1 MMLKNVRFVKGKVS
15 EAIPIRPSQYLLRR
29 MDGMNKEEMRM
40 NSFDQLSRRCFLGQT
55 VKLGT
60 AGLAASCAAALP
72 TPAATRPTV
81 GGLWQ
86 IGCYTRPWGRHD
98 YRVALDAIAEAGF
111 KYAGLMTTKSR
122 TGLVISVSTTLE
134 EAERVGE
141 EVKKR
146 GLAVPSVYGGGI
158 PVAKSLKA
166 GIEGLKKLIDN
177 CAACGAKNL
186 LMGGTGNEKLY
197 EAYCKAIAECCDY
210 AADKGVGISV
220 KPHGGLNAT
229 GPQCRKTV
237 EMVGHRNFRIW
248 YDPGNILYYSNGE
261 LDPVADA
268 ASVDGLVVGMCVKD
282 YRHPKD
288 VLVTPGTGEVDFPA
302 VLARLKKGGFTRGPL
317 VVECL
322 ERGELA
328 QTLAEARKAR
338 RFLEELTGQ
347 KTSVAAVAPM
357 TTAAKLTAGVAVID
371 ITPPLSYRMSG
382 YFHERLSTGT
392 SNPLRAKAIVLCQGD
407 ERAAL
412 VFCDIIGLSLDV
424 TSRARRQAAEK
435 TGIPAANIL
444 IAATHTHTGPLYFG
458 ALRKH
463 FHDLAVAR
471 YGSDPCEKVDY
482 PSELVAKLV
491 KVITEADAAAKP
503 VRLEAGV
510 AEQQGLSFNRRFHM
524 KNGTVRFNPGILNP
538 DIIRVAGPI
547 DPEVGIVFFNEVGS
561 DNAAAAL
568 VNFTL
573 HLDTVGGTKYAA
585 DYPFYLEQSLRERYG
600 KEFVLLFGTGTCG
613 DINHIDVTKKQRLK
627 TDYIGKT
634 LAETV
639 MAGAASLKAVA
650 EPALAVRS
658 EIVQAPLQRY
668 GPKEVAWARENIK
681 KVGTREL
688 SFLKQ
693 VEAYKILAVEMR
705 RGETMPIEVQVFRLA
720 RGVAVVGL
728 PGEVFVDLG
737 LAIKR
742 ASPFPTTLVIELC
755 QDAPGYV
762 PTKKAFAEGSYE
774 TVNSRIAP
782 GGGEMMV
789 EAAVRLLKALG
800 PH

>member
-1 MMLKNVRFVKGKVS
+1 
-15 EAIPIRPSQYLLRR
+15 
-29 MDGMNKEEMRM
+29 M
-40 NSFDQLSRRCFLGQT
+40 NSIDKLSRRHFLGQT
-55 VKLGT
+55 ARLGT
-60 AGLAASCAAALP
+60 AGFAAACAAASP
-72 TPAATRPTV
+72 TLARKSDDP
-81 GGLWQ
+81 WQ
-86 IGCYTRPWGRHD
+86 IGCYTRPWGRYD
-98 YRVALDAIAEAGF
+98 YRVALDAIAEADF
-111 KYAGLMTTKSR
+111 KYAGLMTTKSK

-158 PVAKSLKA
+158 PVEKSLKA
-166 GIEGLKKLIDN
+166 GIEGLSKLIDN

-197 EAYCKAIAECCDY
+197 NLYYKAIAECCDY
-210 AADKGVGISV
+210 AAEKGIGISI

-237 EMVGHRNFRIW
+237 EMVGHKNFRIW

-261 LDPVADA
+261 LDPVDDA
-268 ASVDGLVVGMCVKD
+268 ATVDGLVVGMCVKD
-282 YRHPKD
+282 YRHPRN
-288 VLVTPGTGEVDFPA
+288 VSVTPGTGKVDFPA
-302 VLARLKKGGFTRGPL
+302 VLARLREGGFTQGPL

-322 ERGELA
+322 EQGDLK
-328 QTLAEARKAR
+328 QTLAEAKKAR
-338 RFLEELTGQ
+338 RFLEKLTGQ
-347 KTSVAAVAPM
+347 RPSAATPAPM
-357 TTAAKLTAGVAVID
+357 TTATELTAGIAVID
-371 ITPPLSYRMSG
+371 ITPPVGYRMSG

-392 SNPLRAKAIVLCQGD
+392 LNPLHAKAIVLHQGK
-407 ERAAL
+407 EHAAL

-424 TSRARRQAAEK
+424 SSRARAEASKK
-435 TGIPAANIL
+435 TGIPIENIL

-463 FHDLAVAR
+463 LHNLAIAK

-482 PSELVAKLV
+482 SSELVAKLV
-491 KVITEADAAAKP
+491 KVITEAEAAAKP

-510 AEQQGLSFNRRFHM
+510 AQQQNLSFNRRFHM
-524 KNGTVRFNPGILNP
+524 KDGSVRFNPGVLNP
-538 DIIRVAGPI
+538 DIVRPAGPI
-547 DPEVGIVFFNEVGS
+547 DPEVGIVFFRQADSGS
-561 DNAAAAL
+561 VVAAL
-568 VNFTL
+568 VNFAL

-585 DYPFYLEQSLRERYG
+585 DYPFYLEQSLRETYG
-600 KEFVLLFGTGTCG
+600 NKLALLFGTGTCG
-613 DINHIDVTKKQRLK
+613 DINHIDVAKKERLK
-627 TDYIGKT
+627 TDHIGKT
-634 LAETV
+634 LGQTINEKIE
-639 MAGAASLKAVA
+639 SLKAVA

-658 EIVQAPLQRY
+658 EIVHAPLQRY
-668 GPKEVAWARENIK
+668 EPDKVAWARENIK

-693 VEAYKILAVEMR
+693 VEAYKILAIEMR
-705 RGETMPIEVQVFRLA
+705 RGETIPLEVQVFRLS
-720 RGVAVVGL
+720 RDVAVVGL

-755 QDAPGYV
+755 QDAPGYI

-782 GGGEMMV
+782 GGGEMML
-789 EAAVRLLKALG
+789 EAAVRLTAAMGCKSQ
-800 PH
+800 

>member
-1 MMLKNVRFVKGKVS
+1 
-15 EAIPIRPSQYLLRR
+15 
-29 MDGMNKEEMRM
+29 MNKEKTQM
-40 NSFDQLSRRCFLGQT
+40 NSIDQLSRRHFLGQA
-55 VKLGT
+55 VQLGT
-60 AGLAASCAAALP
+60 VGLAASCAITLP
-72 TPAATRPTV
+72 TLSKNSDGP
-81 GGLWQ
+81 WQ
-86 IGCYTRPWGRHD
+86 IGCYTRPWGQYD

-111 KYAGLMTTKSR
+111 KYAGLMTTKSK
-122 TGLVISVSTTLE
+122 TSLVISASTTLE

-146 GLAVPSVYGGGI
+146 GLAVPSLYGGGI
-158 PVAKSLKA
+158 PVEKSLKA
-166 GIEGLKKLIDN
+166 GIEGLKKLINN

-197 EAYCKAIAECCDY
+197 KTYYKAIAECCDY
-210 AADKGVGISV
+210 AAEKGIGISV

-229 GPQCRKTV
+229 GPHCRKTI

-268 ASVDGLVVGMCVKD
+268 ATVDGLVVGMCIKD

-288 VLVTPGTGEVDFPA
+288 VLVTPGNGKVNFPA

-322 ERGELA
+322 ERGDLK

-347 KTSVAAVAPM
+347 KASVAAPAPM
-357 TTAAKLTAGVAVID
+357 TAAAELTAGIAAIN
-371 ITPPLSYRMSG
+371 ITPPIGYRMSG
-382 YFHERLSTGT
+382 YFRERLSTGT
-392 SNPLRAKAIVLCQGD
+392 LNPLHAKAIVLRQGQ
-407 ERAAL
+407 ESAAM
-412 VFCDIIGLSLDV
+412 VFCDIIGLSPDV
-424 TSRARRQAAEK
+424 SLRARTQAAEK
-435 TGIPAANIL
+435 TGIPSANIL

-458 ALRKH
+458 ALRKYL
-463 FHDLAVAR
+463 HDLSVAR

-482 PSELVAKLV
+482 TSELVAKLV
-491 KVITEADAAAKP
+491 KVITEANASAKP
-503 VRLEAGV
+503 VRMEAGV
-510 AEQQGLSFNRRFHM
+510 AEQPDLSFNRRFHM
-524 KNGTVRFNPGILNP
+524 KNGSVRFNPGVLNP
-538 DIIRVAGPI
+538 DIVRVAGPI
-547 DPEVGIVFFNEVGS
+547 DTDVGMVFFRGA
-561 DNAAAAL
+561 DNINVAL
-568 VNFTL
+568 VNFAL

-585 DYPFYLEQSLRERYG
+585 DYPFYLEQSLRETYG
-600 KEFVLLFGTGTCG
+600 NEFVLLFGTGTCG
-613 DINHIDVTKKQRLK
+613 DINHIDVTKKERLK

-634 LAETV
+634 LGQTV
-639 MAGAASLKAVA
+639 KERIGSLKTVSK
-650 EPALAVRS
+650 PALAVRS
-658 EIVQAPLQRY
+658 QIVHAPLQSY
-668 GPKEVAWARENIK
+668 GPEKVAWAHENIK
-681 KVGTREL
+681 KVGTGKL

-705 RGETMPIEVQVFRLA
+705 RGKTIPLEIQVFRLS
-720 RGVAVVGL
+720 RDVAVVGL

-755 QDAPGYV
+755 QDAPGYI

-782 GGGEMMV
+782 GGGEMMAD
-789 EAAVRLLKALG
+789 AAIRLTAMAYNSR
-800 PH
+800 